1 MNILSFDIEEW
12 YIEKMFRAGE
22 QWKYDAY
29 TAMLERLLDLL
40 DSRSTR
46 ATFFCLGA
54 LAEHFPDVVRRI
66 AARGH
71 EIGCHSMTHKWVN
84 RQTPEE
90 FMADTRQAI
99 DALQDCSGKAV
110 TSYRAPAFSIGK
122 SNIWAFDVLAE
133 CGIAND
139 ASIFPAVRDFGGF
152 PEFSASQ
159 EPCRILTAHSEINE
173 FPVTTGRLPLI
184 GRKIA
189 YSGGGYFRL
198 LPLGLVRRFID
209 RSEYVMCYFHIAD
222 LVDFKSRMMTREEYS
237 RYFKTEGT
245 LRNRIVRYLKSNVGR
260 KRTFAGLSDLLDR
273 TRFASVDEAAR
284 QSQSFPEIHLE

>member
-84 RQTPEE
+84 LQTPEE

-99 DALQDCSGKAV
+99 DALQD
-110 TSYRAPAFSIGK
+110 
-122 SNIWAFDVLAE
+122 
-133 CGIAND
+133 
-139 ASIFPAVRDFGGF
+139 
-152 PEFSASQ
+152 
-159 EPCRILTAHSEINE
+159 
-173 FPVTTGRLPLI
+173 
-184 GRKIA
+184 
-189 YSGGGYFRL
+189 
-198 LPLGLVRRFID
+198 
-209 RSEYVMCYFHIAD
+209 
-222 LVDFKSRMMTREEYS
+222 
-237 RYFKTEGT
+237 
-245 LRNRIVRYLKSNVGR
+245 
-260 KRTFAGLSDLLDR
+260 
-273 TRFASVDEAAR
+273 
-284 QSQSFPEIHLE
+284 

>member
-40 DSRSTR
+40 DSHSTC

-71 EIGCHSMTHKWVN
+71 EIGCHSLAHKWVN

-90 FMADTRQAI
+90 FMADTRKAI
-99 DALQDCSGKAV
+99 DALQNCSGKTV

-122 SNIWAFDVLAE
+122 SNIWAF
-133 CGIAND
+133 
-139 ASIFPAVRDFGGF
+139 
-152 PEFSASQ
+152 
-159 EPCRILTAHSEINE
+159 ILTAYSEINE
-173 FPVTTGRLPLI
+173 FPITMGRLPVI

-198 LPLGLVRRFID
+198 LPLGLVHRLID
-209 RSEYVMCYFHIAD
+209 KSDYVMCYFHVAD
-222 LVDFKSRMMTREEYS
+222 LVDFKSRMMTREEYN
-237 RYFKTEGT
+237 RYFKAEGT

-273 TRFASVDEAAR
+273 NRFVSVDEAAR
-284 QSQSFPEIHLE
+284 QSQSFPQIHLE